1 MSLKRCVLLPVMA
14 IILVA
19 CTGNRVEE
27 ASSTAPSVTVGDTA
41 VPTTNQTDPPTQ
53 SEQPTVTVN
62 PTPTTTSD
70 LTQPPLPAGDL
81 ALTLEDIQLY
91 PVPEIYA
98 GDQITFQVHP
108 FVPTNVDVNDVTV
121 SVYVNDE
128 HVITDILSHRNWA
141 GQAEG
146 LYAWA
151 WDSTNAIGSHT
162 VRVEIDPHDMIQEG
176 DEDSSNNVVEFTLDV
191 NTPRNLPDPVKTVE
205 WEVTETDCC
214 TLYTLTG
221 TAAHR
226 DIYALSET
234 VETAVTQAANK
245 LDEYPARK
253 INIYFI
259 ERTIGQGGF
268 AGSDMVITY
277 NDRKYTGGNLHE
289 LIVHESVH
297 IIDRQFAP
305 QRIRFLAEGL
315 AVWASEGHYK
325 PEDLS
330 ERAAA
335 LVQLGE
341 YIPLQALIDDFYPVQ
356 HEIGYL
362 QAAGFVTYLVDTY
375 GYSTFRELY
384 SATGSDDATTEYEA
398 LNLNLREFYGKSLPE
413 MEAEWLAYLDGVV
426 VSEMAVNDLETTI
439 RFYNTMR
446 QYQQQYDPTAYF
458 LTAWL
463 PPPRE
468 VRETGNSADFIRHPQ
483 TDANITLELMLA
495 SAEEALQAANFARA
509 NVLLDSIDRI
519 LTTDSFVDPLASSY
533 LEIVAKATN
542 LGYEIQQINFEG
554 DTAVA
559 IVNTANK
566 PTLNPLQFKLKPLG
580 WVLTN

>member
-1 MSLKRCVLLPVMA
+1 MSLKRFVLLPVMA
-14 IILVA
+14 FILFA

-27 ASSTAPSVTVGDTA
+27 ASSTAPSVTVVEPS
-41 VPTTNQTDPPTQ
+41 VPA
-53 SEQPTVTVN
+53 
-62 PTPTTTSD
+62 PTPANTPSSS
-70 LTQPPLPAGDL
+70 QPLPTATTITPIQNDNPSGDL
-81 ALTLEDIQLY
+81 ALTQANIQLY
-91 PVPEIYA
+91 PVPQIYA
-98 GDQITFQVHP
+98 GDQVTFQIHP
-108 FVPTNVDVNDVTV
+108 FVPASVDVNAVTV
-121 SVYVNDE
+121 SVYVDNE
-128 HVITDILSHRNWA
+128 HVITDVLSHRNWA

-151 WDSTNAIGSHT
+151 WDSTNAIGSHL
-162 VRVEIDPHDMIQEG
+162 VRVEVDPHDMIQAG
-176 DEDSSNNVVEFTLDV
+176 DENPANNVVEFSVDV
-191 NTPRNLPDPVKTVE
+191 GSSKNLPKAVKTAV
-205 WEVTETDCC
+205 WEITETDCC

-226 DIYALSET
+226 DIYTLRET
-234 VETAVTQAANK
+234 VETAVSQAANK

-305 QRIRFLAEGL
+305 QRIKFLAEGL
-315 AVWASEGHYK
+315 AVWASGGHYK
-325 PEDLS
+325 PENLS
-330 ERAAA
+330 ERTAA
-335 LVQLGE
+335 LIQLGE
-341 YIPLQALIDDFYPVQ
+341 YIPLQMLVDDFYPVQ

-362 QAAGFVTYLVDTY
+362 EAAGFVTYLVDIY

-384 SATGSDDATTEYEA
+384 SETGSDDAATEYEA
-398 LNLNLREFYGKSLPE
+398 LDLNLREYYGKSLAE
-413 MEAEWLAYLDGVV
+413 MEAEWLAYLNGIT
-426 VSEMAVNDLETTI
+426 VSETAVNDLATTI

-446 QYQQQYDPTAYF
+446 QYQQQYDPTAHF

-483 TDANITLELMLA
+483 SDANITLELMLA
-495 SAEEALQAANFARA
+495 SAEEALQATNFARA

-519 LTTDSFVDPLASSY
+519 LATNSFVDPLATSY
-533 LEIVAKATN
+533 WEIVVKATG
-542 LGYEIQQINFEG
+542 LGYEIQTLDFEG

-559 IVNTANK
+559 LVNTANK

>member
-1 MSLKRCVLLPVMA
+1 MRLKRFVLLPVMA
-14 IILVA
+14 LILLVA

-27 ASSTAPSVTVGDTA
+27 ASSTATSVTVVDTA
-41 VPTTNQTDPPTQ
+41 VPTTFPTDSPAQ
-53 SEQPTVTVN
+53 QDQPTAVL
-62 PTPTTTSD
+62 PTPTQITPTQDINTS
-70 LTQPPLPAGDL
+70 GDL
-81 ALTLEDIQLY
+81 ALTRENIQLY

-98 GDQITFQVHP
+98 GDQVTFQIHP
-108 FVPTNVDVNDVTV
+108 FVPDSVDVNAVTV
-121 SVYVNDE
+121 SVYVDDE
-128 HVITDILSHRNWA
+128 HIITDILSHRNWA

-146 LYAWA
+146 LYSWI
-151 WDSTNAIGSHT
+151 WDSTDAIGSHT
-162 VRVEIDPHDMIQEG
+162 IRVEVDPHDMIQAG
-176 DEDSSNNVVEFTLDV
+176 DEDTTNNVVEFTVDV
-191 NTPRNLPDPVKTVE
+191 GSSKNLPNAISTAV
-205 WEVTETDCC
+205 WEITETDCC

-226 DIYALSET
+226 DIYALSEI
-234 VETAVTQAANK
+234 VETAVSQAAYK

-305 QRIRFLAEGL
+305 QRIKFLAEGI

-325 PEDLS
+325 PENLS

-335 LVQLGE
+335 LVQQGE
-341 YIPLQALIDDFYPVQ
+341 YIPLQTLLDDFYPVQ

-375 GYSTFRELY
+375 GFSTFRELY
-384 SATGSDDATTEYEA
+384 SATGSDDAATEYEA
-398 LNLNLREFYGKSLPE
+398 LDLNLHEFYDKSLAE
-413 MEAEWLAYLDGVV
+413 LEAEWLAYLGGIE
-426 VSEMAVNDLETTI
+426 VSETAINDLTTTI
-439 RFYNTMR
+439 RFYDTMR
-446 QYQQQYDPTAYF
+446 QYQQQYDPTAHF

-483 TDANITLELMLA
+483 TDAHITLELMLA

-519 LTTDSFVDPLASSY
+519 LTTNSFVDPLASSY
-533 LEIVAKATN
+533 LEIVTKATS
-542 LGYEIQQINFEG
+542 LGYEIQQIAFEG

>member
-1 MSLKRCVLLPVMA
+1 MSLKRFVLLPVMA
-14 IILVA
+14 LILVA

-27 ASSTAPSVTVGDTA
+27 ASSTATSVTVVDTA
-41 VPTTNQTDPPTQ
+41 VPTTFPTDSPPQQDPSTA
-53 SEQPTVTVN
+53 VL
-62 PTPTTTSD
+62 PTPTQITPSQDINTS
-70 LTQPPLPAGDL
+70 GDL
-81 ALTLEDIQLY
+81 ALTRENIQLY

-98 GDQITFQVHP
+98 GDQVSFQIHP
-108 FVPTNVDVNDVTV
+108 FVPENVDVNAVTV
-121 SVYVNDE
+121 SVHVDDE
-128 HVITDILSHRNWA
+128 HIITDILSHRNWA

-151 WDSTNAIGSHT
+151 WDSTDAIGSHT
-162 VRVEIDPHDMIQEG
+162 IRVEVDPHDMIQAG
-176 DEDSSNNVVEFTLDV
+176 DEDITNNVVEFTVDV
-191 NTPRNLPDPVKTVE
+191 GSSKNLPEAIKTAV
-205 WEVTETDCC
+205 WEITETDCC
-214 TLYTLTG
+214 TLYTLSG

-226 DIYALSET
+226 DIYELSEI
-234 VETAVTQAANK
+234 VETAVSQAAYK

-259 ERTIGQGGF
+259 DRTIGQGGF

-289 LIVHESVH
+289 LIVHESTH

-305 QRIRFLAEGL
+305 QRIKFLAEGI

-325 PEDLS
+325 PENLS

-335 LVQLGE
+335 LVQIGE
-341 YIPLQALIDDFYPVQ
+341 YIPLQTLIDDFYPVQ

-362 QAAGFVTYLVDTY
+362 QAASFVTYLVDTY

-384 SATGSDDATTEYEA
+384 SATSSDDAATEYEA
-398 LNLNLREFYGKSLPE
+398 LDLNLREFYGKTLTE
-413 MEAEWLAYLDGVV
+413 FEAEWLAYLDGVV
-426 VSEMAVNDLETTI
+426 VSETAVNDLTTTI
-439 RFYNTMR
+439 RFYDTMR
-446 QYQQQYDPTAYF
+446 QYQQQYDPTAHF

-483 TDANITLELMLA
+483 SDANITLELMLV
-495 SAEEALQAANFARA
+495 SAEKALQATNFARA
-509 NVLLDSIDRI
+509 NVLLDSIGRI
-519 LTTDSFVDPLASSY
+519 LATNSFVDPLASSY
-533 LEIVAKATN
+533 LEIVTKATS
-542 LGYEIQQINFEG
+542 LGYEIQHIDFEG